1 MDQNE
6 AHNEQGVTPENN
18 AENNN
23 MASLLAQ
30 EGLGIDF
37 PKQGEIRTGMIAS
50 LTPGQILVSI
60 GTKSEGVISGRE
72 YEQIPPDEL
81 EALAI
86 GQEIP
91 VYVLNPE
98 DQNGNLVLSYT
109 RAAEEVSW
117 QETEGMLENKE
128 TIHSNIIGYNKGGL
142 IVPVGGLRGFV
153 PASQI
158 SLSRRANLQGDT
170 PETKWSKMIG
180 EELDVCVIEVD
191 RERRRL
197 ILSERAASSETRES
211 LKEKVIEELTEG
223 EIRTGRVTSLA
234 DFGAFVNISGA
245 DGLVHLSEISW
256 ERINHPGEV
265 LKVGQEVQVKV
276 ISIDKEKK
284 RIGLS
289 IRQLL
294 PDPWAKEVAQYEVGQ
309 LVEGKITR
317 LTKFGAFARLEGEI
331 EGLIHISEISE
342 KRIEHPKEVLQEGE
356 FVALRV
362 IKIDPD
368 NHRIGLSL
376 RRVESMAYADMDW
389 QTLLETEEVSDQDME
404 QEEASVQEDVS
415 APVAEQQEAATP
427 AVEEKEAAIPAAEE
441 KEATP
446 PEVEQ
451 EKAPVQE
458 EQEEAPLPAAEKEE
472 APLPE
477 AEKEEI
483 PAQEAEQEEI
493 PVPEEV
499 SKSEDTENSQEE
511 PVEKQDTDSEVK

>member
-6 AHNEQGVTPENN
+6 AHQEQGVTPENN
-18 AENNN
+18 TENNNN

-37 PKQGEIRTGMIAS
+37 PKQGEIRTGMVAS
-50 LTPGQILVSI
+50 ITPGQILVSI
-60 GTKSEGVISGRE
+60 GTKSEGVISGKE
-72 YEQIPPDEL
+72 YEQIPPEEL
-81 EALAI
+81 EALAV
-86 GQEIP
+86 GHEIP
-91 VYVLNPE
+91 VFVLNPE

-109 RAAEEVSW
+109 RAREEVSW
-117 QETEGMLENKE
+117 LETEGLLDNKE
-128 TIHSNIIGYNKGGL
+128 AIHSNIIGYNKGGL

-180 EELDVCVIEVD
+180 QEIDVCVIEVD

-197 ILSERAASSETRES
+197 ILSERAASTETRES
-211 LKEKVIEELTEG
+211 LKEKVIDELTEG
-223 EIRTGRVTSLA
+223 ETRTGRVTSLA

-256 ERINHPGEV
+256 ERISHPGEV
-265 LKVGQEVQVKV
+265 LKVGQEVKVKV
-276 ISIDKEKK
+276 ISIDKDKK

-289 IRQLL
+289 IRQLQA
-294 PDPWAKEVAQYEVGQ
+294 DPWAKEVAQYQVGQ

-342 KRIEHPKEVLQEGE
+342 KRIDHPKEVLHEGD
-356 FVALRV
+356 VVTLRV

-389 QTLLETEEVSDQDME
+389 QTLLETEEIPDLDENQA
-404 QEEASVQEDVS
+404 EAP
-415 APVAEQQEAATP
+415 AQEAGQTAAPT
-427 AVEEKEAAIPAAEE
+427 ASIEKVE
-441 KEATP
+441 
-446 PEVEQ
+446 
-451 EKAPVQE
+451 APVQE
-458 EQEEAPLPAAEKEE
+458 AEQTAAPVVSTEKAEAPVQEVEPAKTPEMPAEQ
-472 APLPE
+472 ADVPV
-477 AEKEEI
+477 
-483 PAQEAEQEEI
+483 QEAEQETVDA
-493 PVPEEV
+493 PV
-499 SKSEDTENSQEE
+499 SQEE
-511 PVEKQDTDSEVK
+511 PVDEKESGSEEK

>member
-18 AENNN
+18 TENNNN

-37 PKQGEIRTGMIAS
+37 PKQGEIRTGMVAS
-50 LTPGQILVSI
+50 ITPGQILVSI
-60 GTKSEGVISGRE
+60 GTKSEGVISGKE

-81 EALAI
+81 EALAV
-86 GQEIP
+86 GHEIP

-109 RAAEEVSW
+109 RAREEVSW
-117 QETEGMLENKE
+117 QETEGLLDNKE
-128 TIHSNIIGYNKGGL
+128 AIHSNIIGYNKGGL

-180 EELDVCVIEVD
+180 EEIDVCVIEVD

-197 ILSERAASSETRES
+197 ILSERAASTETRES
-211 LKEKVIEELTEG
+211 LKEKVIDELTEG
-223 EIRTGRVTSLA
+223 ETRTGRVTSLA

-265 LKVGQEVQVKV
+265 LKVGQEVNVKV

-289 IRQLL
+289 IRQLQS
-294 PDPWAKEVAQYEVGQ
+294 DPWAKEVAQYQVGQ

-342 KRIEHPKEVLQEGE
+342 KRIDHPKEVLHEGD
-356 FVALRV
+356 VVTLRV

-376 RRVESMAYADMDW
+376 RRVKSMAYADMDW
-389 QTLLETEEVSDQDME
+389 QTLLETEEVSDLD
-404 QEEASVQEDVS
+404 EEV
-415 APVAEQQEAATP
+415 
-427 AVEEKEAAIPAAEE
+427 VE
-441 KEATP
+441 
-446 PEVEQ
+446 
-451 EKAPVQE
+451 APVQE
-458 EQEEAPLPAAEKEE
+458 VEQSETPVLANAEA
-472 APLPE
+472 APV
-477 AEKEEI
+477 
-483 PAQEAEQEEI
+483 QEAEPEAAPVQEVEPEAA
-493 PVPEEV
+493 PVQEVEPEAAPVQEV
-499 SKSEDTENSQEE
+499 EPEAAPVQEVEPDAAPVQEVEPEAVEAPVSQEE
-511 PVEKQDTDSEVK
+511 PVDEQGSDSEEK